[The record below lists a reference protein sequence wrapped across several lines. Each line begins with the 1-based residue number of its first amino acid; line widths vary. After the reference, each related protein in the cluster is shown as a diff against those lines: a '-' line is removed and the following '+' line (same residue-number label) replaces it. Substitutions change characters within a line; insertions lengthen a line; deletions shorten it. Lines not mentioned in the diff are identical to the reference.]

1 MMFKINLN
9 LYDLTMFG
17 RKKTKQDVMGEIIPS
32 PKPTKWAFYYILLY
46 GALPL
51 SGFLLALDIIFYF
64 IFKYG
69 LERCY
74 GILCYFE

>member
-1 MMFKINLN
+1 
-9 LYDLTMFG
+9 MFG
-17 RKKTKQDVMGEIIPS
+17 RKKIKQNVMGHVITS

-46 GALPL
+46 AGLPI
-51 SGFLLALDIIFYF
+51 SVFLLALDLVFYL

-69 LERCY
+69 LDRCY